1 MRVSP
6 ELQMVIPVMR
16 TNGTRGSTACANLVR
31 GLWSSKADT
40 RMRRRIEPGTWAAS
54 SSVPRWQSK
63 ETVGLARRREASLII
78 PNPGMEGTQT
88 PSLWGWRVNIV
99 TITKIELTLSSP
111 QDQTILFFDNAQDGK
126 SWTTMIMRLTY
137 NSGMM
142 KWSQPLRVFTII
154 RKRTGSSV
162 SLPARWEGKLVR
174 FYHPFRNISML
185 FLLYSYPN
193 QCNAKVVLRS
203 LTKKMAPKMN
213 HLCVENYPVGCWFN
227 RASTTSIAISFR
239 CHMSIVSHLFNQD
252 LSRYHF
258 FWQSPF
264 SL

>member
-6 ELQMVIPVMR
+6 ELQMVIPVKR
-16 TNGTRGSTACANLVR
+16 TSGTRGSTACANLVK

-40 RMRRRIEPGTWAAS
+40 RIRRRIESGTWGAR
-54 SSVPRWQSK
+54 SSVPGWLSK

-137 NSGMM
+137 NSGTM

-162 SLPARWEGKLVR
+162 WLLAR
-174 FYHPFRNISML
+174 
-185 FLLYSYPN
+185 
-193 QCNAKVVLRS
+193 
-203 LTKKMAPKMN
+203 
-213 HLCVENYPVGCWFN
+213 
-227 RASTTSIAISFR
+227 
-239 CHMSIVSHLFNQD
+239 
-252 LSRYHF
+252 
-258 FWQSPF
+258 
-264 SL
+264 